1 MANKNIIQAK
11 QEQVDAL
18 KARIEK
24 SVAGVLVD
32 YRGITVAD
40 DTKLRRELRE
50 AGVHY
55 AVIKNNIMRRAA
67 TDSGFAA
74 LAESMTGTTA
84 FALSEEDPI
93 AAARDSSLALR
104 LNIGFFLRQLGI
116 FLVMDLLLLV
126 LAIFGMSLY
135 AENRCA
141 DVVGLV
147 NQRGVPSEDALAWME
162 ASDYTITPLDR
173 APEGSPE
180 RAASRWRR
188 RCSAC
193 AISPTSSSS
202 PMSRTCP
209 CGTRS
214 KPSSA
219 ACTAGRA

>member
-40 DTKLRRELRE
+40 DTKLRKELRE

-67 TDSGFAA
+67 QDSGFAA

-93 AAARDSSLALR
+93 AAAKILQKFADDSKGKFTIKA
-104 LNIGFFLRQLGI
+104 GFMEKDVLDAAGVERVAKLPGKT
-116 FLVMDLLLLV
+116 DLLTMLCMALNGNIRG
-126 LAIFGMSLY
+126 LAVALNAV
-135 AENRCA
+135 AEY
-141 DVVGLV
+141 
-147 NQRGVPSEDALAWME
+147 QS
-162 ASDYTITPLDR
+162 
-173 APEGSPE
+173 E
-180 RAASRWRR
+180 RAVPGEAAQAPPAEQQQS
-188 RCSAC
+188 
-193 AISPTSSSS
+193 TD
-202 PMSRTCP
+202 RTQDRIGGNCN
-209 CGTRS
+209 GF
-214 KPSSA
+214 
-219 ACTAGRA
+219 

>member
-40 DTKLRRELRE
+40 DTKLRKELRE

-67 TDSGFAA
+67 ESTGFSA

-93 AAARDSSLALR
+93 AAAKILHKFAEDSKGKFTIKAGFMEKEVLDAAGVERVAKLPGKTELLTMLCMALNGNIRGLAVA
-104 LNIGFFLRQLGI
+104 LNA
-116 FLVMDLLLLV
+116 V
-126 LAIFGMSLY
+126 
-135 AENRCA
+135 AEK
-141 DVVGLV
+141 
-147 NQRGVPSEDALAWME
+147 QSEGAAAAPAE
-162 ASDYTITPLDR
+162 AP
-173 APEGSPE
+173 
-180 RAASRWRR
+180 AAE
-188 RCSAC
+188 
-193 AISPTSSSS
+193 
-202 PMSRTCP
+202 
-209 CGTRS
+209 
-214 KPSSA
+214 
-219 ACTAGRA
+219 

>member
-84 FALSEEDPI
+84 FALSEE
-93 AAARDSSLALR
+93 
-104 LNIGFFLRQLGI
+104 
-116 FLVMDLLLLV
+116 
-126 LAIFGMSLY
+126 AIM
-135 AENRCA
+135 
-141 DVVGLV
+141 
-147 NQRGVPSEDALAWME
+147 ME
-162 ASDYTITPLDR
+162 AGFMEKEILDAAGVER
-173 APEGSPE
+173 VAKLPGKTELLTMLCMALNGNIRGLAVALNAVAEKQAEGAVPGEAAEAP
-180 RAASRWRR
+180 AAE
-188 RCSAC
+188 
-193 AISPTSSSS
+193 
-202 PMSRTCP
+202 
-209 CGTRS
+209 
-214 KPSSA
+214 
-219 ACTAGRA
+219 

>member
-40 DTKLRRELRE
+40 DTKLRKELRE

-67 TDSGFAA
+67 EASGFGG

-93 AAARDSSLALR
+93 AAAKILQKFADDSKGTFTIKA
-104 LNIGFFLRQLGI
+104 GF
-116 FLVMDLLLLV
+116 M
-126 LAIFGMSLY
+126 
-135 AENRCA
+135 
-141 DVVGLV
+141 
-147 NQRGVPSEDALAWME
+147 
-162 ASDYTITPLDR
+162 
-173 APEGSPE
+173 
-180 RAASRWRR
+180 
-188 RCSAC
+188 
-193 AISPTSSSS
+193 
-202 PMSRTCP
+202 
-209 CGTRS
+209 
-214 KPSSA
+214 
-219 ACTAGRA
+219 

>member
-93 AAARDSSLALR
+93 AAAKILHKFAEDSKGKFTIKAGFMEKEVLDAAGVERVAKLPGKTELLTMLCMALNGNIR
-104 LNIGFFLRQLGI
+104 GLDVALNA
-116 FLVMDLLLLV
+116 V
-126 LAIFGMSLY
+126 
-135 AENRCA
+135 AEKQA
-141 DVVGLV
+141 EGA
-147 NQRGVPSEDALAWME
+147 VPGE
-162 ASDYTITPLDR
+162 AAE
-173 APEGSPE
+173 AP
-180 RAASRWRR
+180 AAE
-188 RCSAC
+188 
-193 AISPTSSSS
+193 
-202 PMSRTCP
+202 
-209 CGTRS
+209 
-214 KPSSA
+214 
-219 ACTAGRA
+219 